1 MLVVVEL
8 DVREE
13 IGTGGTAVAFWYEV
27 ASSITPGVLV
37 VIT

>member
-1 MLVVVEL
+1 MLVDAEPRLIGRAAPPGEL
-8 DVREE
+8 
-13 IGTGGTAVAFWYEV
+13 